1 MTKETKSLMNK
12 MRNLKL
18 SGFVFND
25 FRGKT
30 NVKEFQFLLNV
41 EEAYM
46 HFEKSLNGFTS
57 LFSNL
62 IFQQI
67 VAYISENEYR
77 SKRGN
82 Q

>member
-12 MRNLKL
+12 MRDLKL

-30 NVKEFQFLLNV
+30 NIKEFQFLLNI
-41 EEAYM
+41 EETYM

-62 IFQQI
+62 IF
-67 VAYISENEYR
+67 YISENEYR

>member
-30 NVKEFQFLLNV
+30 NVKEFQFLLYV
-41 EEAYM
+41 KETYM

-77 SKRGN
+77 SKWGN

>member
-62 IFQQI
+62 IFQQM

>member
-1 MTKETKSLMNK
+1 MTKENKSLMNK

-41 EEAYM
+41 EESYM

-57 LFSNL
+57 LFSNM
-62 IFQQI
+62 IFQQ
-67 VAYISENEYR
+67 
-77 SKRGN
+77 
-82 Q
+82 

>member
-41 EEAYM
+41 KETYM